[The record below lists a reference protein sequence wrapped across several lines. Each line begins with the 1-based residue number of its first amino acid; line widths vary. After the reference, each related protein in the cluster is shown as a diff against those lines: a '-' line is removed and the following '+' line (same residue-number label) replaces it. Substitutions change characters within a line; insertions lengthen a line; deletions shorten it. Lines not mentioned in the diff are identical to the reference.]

1 LAFYLS
7 FIYADKPYYQKD
19 RLLCM
24 AQFLFEIEQK
34 NRLEQKGLLKRF
46 SIDCYGKQP
55 TLESMRAEKSEKF
68 KELKNKR
75 NTKEYE
81 MWFLKYL
88 PGDKNKSKGNA
99 NTVSKDSS
107 IVVEEKSTI
116 DTQEDDDGFLNL
128 FIGNNRKTR
137 KNQISNMIL

>member
-1 LAFYLS
+1 
-7 FIYADKPYYQKD
+7 
-19 RLLCM
+19 M

-46 SIDCYGKQP
+46 SIECYGKQP
-55 TLESMRAEKSEKF
+55 TLEEMRAEKSEKF

-81 MWFLKYL
+81 MWFLKYV
-88 PGDKNKSKGNA
+88 PADRNKQKEKSVAPPKE
-99 NTVSKDSS
+99 SS
-107 IVVEEKSTI
+107 IVVEDKPSI
-116 DTQEDDDGFLNL
+116 DTHEDDDGFLNL

-137 KNQISNMIL
+137 KNKLSNMIL